1 MFHVEH
7 AARALLLAAFL
18 VFPAARAQTGTGDKA
33 GSSKSSAAT
42 KSGTP
47 TKTSRKRD
55 PRTIGLGR
63 SCARRPDCSS
73 KAQICLRQHDQHGK
87 PFPRGLCALPCAG
100 LEQGLTRTRP
110 GFPARDPV
118 TTDKILRRKPPP
130 RCPAR
135 YQCRSKGPDIP
146 IDLCVKE

>member
-18 VFPAARAQTGTGDKA
+18 VFPSTHAQTGVRDTA
-33 GSSKSSAAT
+33 GRSKSSAAA

-47 TKTSRKRD
+47 PPTSRKRD
-55 PRTIGLGR
+55 PRIVGLGR
-63 SCARRPDCSS
+63 SCARRADCKS
-73 KAQICLRQHDQHGK
+73 KAQICLRQHDQRGK
-87 PFPRGLCALPCAG
+87 PLPRGVCALPCAG

-135 YQCRSKGPDIP
+135 YLCRSKGPDIP